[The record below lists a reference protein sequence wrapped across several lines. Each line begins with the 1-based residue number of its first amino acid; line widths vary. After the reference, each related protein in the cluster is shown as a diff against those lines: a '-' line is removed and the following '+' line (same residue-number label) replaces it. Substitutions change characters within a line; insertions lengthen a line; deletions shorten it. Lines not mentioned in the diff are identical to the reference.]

1 MPVGCANRPA
11 VMPRP
16 RSIEENRAA
25 PDSLAGLNVQI
36 QSVPPMLVGGR
47 HAVLGDGPIGAVL
60 EACVAFVADLV
71 HPRKL
76 AEAQT

>member
-1 MPVGCANRPA
+1 
-11 VMPRP
+11 MPRP